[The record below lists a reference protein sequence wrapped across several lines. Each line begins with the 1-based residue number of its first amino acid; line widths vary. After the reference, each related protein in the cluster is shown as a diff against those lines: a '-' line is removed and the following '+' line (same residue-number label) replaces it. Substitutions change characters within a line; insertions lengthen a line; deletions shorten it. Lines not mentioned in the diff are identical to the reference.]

1 MAATVTEERGTGL
14 STRSFTDE
22 TWARISNDLAAAFR
36 LDAAEAGALKVNRIA
51 KLVAALPFLAG
62 CEDAGRTA
70 VAHLGTYL
78 LSVRETKPWFCA
90 RPEDGA
96 SLFERLRLGANFKG
110 GDEAVIRRGMS
121 LLALNMISD
130 YKRDLEE
137 DAAAGKYNPLAAGD
151 FVFEEA
157 VEELEWAIAKVPCD
171 EMDEIIT
178 AGEMPLS
185 YWVLG

>member
-1 MAATVTEERGTGL
+1 MAATVIREQGAGL
-14 STRSFTDE
+14 STRSFPDE
-22 TWARISNDLAAAFR
+22 TWGAVASDLAAAFR
-36 LDAAEAGALKVNRIA
+36 MDAAEAEALKGNRIA

-62 CEDAGRTA
+62 CDDAGRTA

-110 GDEAVIRRGMS
+110 GDEAIIRRGMS

-151 FVFEEA
+151 FVFEDA

-171 EMDEIIT
+171 EMDQIIT

-185 YWVLG
+185 YWVLT